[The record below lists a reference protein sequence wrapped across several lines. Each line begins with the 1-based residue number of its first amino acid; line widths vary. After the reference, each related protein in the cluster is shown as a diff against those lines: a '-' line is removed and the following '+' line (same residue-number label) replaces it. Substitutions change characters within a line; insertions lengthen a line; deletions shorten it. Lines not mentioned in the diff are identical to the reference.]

1 MRQNNEKVFE
11 TEKDLINE
19 KKTIEKFCEVRKCE
33 YMKMPKWDLD
43 FLIHKDGYGIAFAE
57 VKVRNQSYSSF
68 PTQMLALNK
77 LNGLLRSN
85 EYLPSYIIYKYTDGI
100 YYIHVKDIE
109 SNEIKYSG
117 WNKER
122 KGSKHDKEW
131 LTYFDRALMKKL

>member
-11 TEKDLINE
+11 TEKDLMND

-43 FLIHKDGYGIAFAE
+43 FLIHKDGYGISFAE

-77 LNGLLRSN
+77 LN
-85 EYLPSYIIYKYTDGI
+85 
-100 YYIHVKDIE
+100 
-109 SNEIKYSG
+109 
-117 WNKER
+117 
-122 KGSKHDKEW
+122 
-131 LTYFDRALMKKL
+131 